1 MKFLFLLTAFIYS
14 FFFLPFTK
22 SKYNTFMN
30 NKEFFNLVLEYSE
43 DTISNSQIKFVFM
56 KIKKDKKKKKK
67 DLEKIRRIMIEFLR
81 TMGIDVNQII
91 NWNNQNYVAIVDIH
105 ERIDRDVM
113 LENFSDIIEE
123 MGEKIPKSLKKEFER
138 EMKSEL

>member
-1 MKFLFLLTAFIYS
+1 
-14 FFFLPFTK
+14 
-22 SKYNTFMN
+22 
-30 NKEFFNLVLEYSE
+30 
-43 DTISNSQIKFVFM
+43 M
-56 KIKKDKKKKKK
+56 KIKKNKKKKKK
-67 DLEKIRRIMIEFLR
+67 DLEKIRRIMIEFMR